1 MHKLGITKFWGA
13 LVHILPF
20 RLPKEIQGTVDA
32 VGDASIRVLKKKK
45 ATFEKRG
52 NETEDLGKDIINIL
66 REYVC
71 YICVKPSF
79 ILLQ

>member
-32 VGDASIRVLKKKK
+32 VGDATGVAYHGVTL
-45 ATFEKRG
+45 
-52 NETEDLGKDIINIL
+52 L
-66 REYVC
+66 VC
-71 YICVKPSF
+71 
-79 ILLQ
+79 